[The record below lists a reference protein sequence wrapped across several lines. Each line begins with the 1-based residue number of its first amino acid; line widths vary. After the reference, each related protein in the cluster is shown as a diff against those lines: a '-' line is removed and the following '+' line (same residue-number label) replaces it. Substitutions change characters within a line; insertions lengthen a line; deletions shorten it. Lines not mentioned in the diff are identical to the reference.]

1 MGTTVAIVYFVFLY
15 SLSSVFKNKWTRS
28 ILSAIADRIPPS
40 VGTVEVSISKQK
52 AEQAKKDKALK
63 DTQDLQ
69 VLPAVSRDSSE
80 ESFLEPTTT
89 VTIATATEIAPIQA
103 VTENETVVEEAV
115 NPKENGSSQ
124 PHE

>member
-1 MGTTVAIVYFVFLY
+1 MGTAVAIAYFVFLY
-15 SLSSVFKNKWTRS
+15 SLSSVFKNKWTRR

-40 VGTVEVSISKQK
+40 VGTIEVSISKQK
-52 AEQAKKDKALK
+52 AEQARKDMALK

-89 VTIATATEIAPIQA
+89 VTTATATDIAPIQA
-103 VTENETVVEEAV
+103 VTENEIVAEEAV
-115 NPKENGSSQ
+115 HSMENGSSQ
-124 PHE
+124 SHE